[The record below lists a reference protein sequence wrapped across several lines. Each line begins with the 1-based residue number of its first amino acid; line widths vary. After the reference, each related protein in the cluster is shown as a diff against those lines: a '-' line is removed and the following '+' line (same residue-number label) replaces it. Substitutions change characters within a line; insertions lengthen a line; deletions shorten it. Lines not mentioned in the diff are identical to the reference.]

1 MLWITSSFIRGS
13 FYNRKAEEIIDW
25 PYIQMVGASG
35 GGSDEAGIWLLF
47 AGLNTVAEH
56 VSLRDMFIK
65 DQFLFR

>member
-1 MLWITSSFIRGS
+1 
-13 FYNRKAEEIIDW
+13 
-25 PYIQMVGASG
+25 MVGASG